1 MTFLTKFLVK
11 GIALFALEAG
21 ETISDIASHMVSPA
35 KLGYQLA
42 THMDLSSPEDTDAA
56 QTKKEH
62 LIRSRYGDHT
72 LVSKIKAT

>member
-21 ETISDIASHMVSPA
+21 ETISDIASHLVSPA

-42 THMDLSSPEDTDAA
+42 THIDLSSPEDKDAA
-56 QTKKEH
+56 QTKQ
-62 LIRSRYGDHT
+62 STSSDQDSVTT
-72 LVSKIKAT
+72 LWPQE

>member
-21 ETISDIASHMVSPA
+21 ETISEIASYLVSPA

-42 THMDLSSPEDTDAA
+42 KHIDLSSPEDKDAA
-56 QTKKEH
+56 QTKTDH
-62 LIRSRYGDHT
+62 LIRSRFGNQT
-72 LVSKIKAT
+72 LVSKTKVT

>member
-11 GIALFALEAG
+11 GITLFALEAG
-21 ETISDIASHMVSPA
+21 ETISEIASHLVSPA

-42 THMDLSSPEDTDAA
+42 THIDLSSPEDKDAA
-56 QTKKEH
+56 QTKTEH

-72 LVSKIKAT
+72 LVSKIRVT

>member
-21 ETISDIASHMVSPA
+21 ETISEIASHLVSPA

-42 THMDLSSPEDTDAA
+42 THIDLSSPEDKDAA
-56 QTKKEH
+56 QTK
-62 LIRSRYGDHT
+62 RSTSSDQDSVTT
-72 LVSKIKAT
+72 LWPQE

>member
-1 MTFLTKFLVK
+1 MTFLIKFLVK
-11 GIALFALEAG
+11 GISLIALEAG

-35 KLGYQLA
+35 KLGYRLA
-42 THMDLSSPEDTDAA
+42 THIDLSSPEDKDAA
-56 QTKKEH
+56 QTKTEH